1 MPESKPSEHIT
12 SVLQETRQYPPS
24 AQFVA
29 LAALND
35 PAKAEQ
41 LRADAARDPQAYW
54 AAAARDELRWSQ
66 PFTQVLDWS
75 NAPHARWFGDG
86 ELNVSDNCL
95 DRHAETWRRN
105 KAALIWEGEPVGH
118 SGPEIRTLTYGQ
130 LLGEVEKAANVLKSL
145 GIVEGDRVAIY
156 LPMVPEAAVAMLACT
171 RIGAVH
177 TVVFGGFSADSLRDR
192 IRDCGAK
199 LVITAD
205 GSYRKG
211 QILALKDI
219 VDQALADHSAPT
231 ARQVLVV
238 HRAGNSIVWHHG
250 RDHWWHERMAAVPL
264 RCPAVALPA
273 EHPLFIL
280 YTSGTTGKPKG
291 ILHTTGGYLT
301 HVTRT
306 SKQVFDLKDSDLYW
320 CTADVGWITGHS
332 YVVYGMLSCGA
343 SVLMYEGAPTFPDK
357 SRFWDIIERHRVT
370 IFYTAP
376 TALRTFMSWGEA
388 PILKNDLSSLRLLGT
403 VGEPINP
410 AAWIWYREV
419 IGGGLCPIV
428 DTWWQ
433 TETGGILIAPLPGV
447 QVTIPGTATRPLP
460 GVLAEVVDQNGD
472 RQADNAGGLLVL
484 KHPWP
489 GMARTVWGDDARFVS
504 TYFAKIPGIY
514 FTGDGARRDEHGNFW
529 IMGRV
534 DDVLNV
540 SGHRIGTM
548 EVESALVSHHL
559 VAEAAV
565 VGRPDALTGQAIVA
579 FVTPTVGVATGPA
592 LAAELV
598 QHVVKEIG
606 ALARPAEIR
615 FAVALP
621 KTRSGKIMRRLLREL
636 ASGGSVQGDT
646 TTLEDRSVLEA
657 LRNDDE

>member
-1 MPESKPSEHIT
+1 MPQSKPSEHIT
-12 SVLQETRQYPPS
+12 SVLHETRQYPPS
-24 AQFVA
+24 PQFVA
-29 LAALND
+29 QAFLND

-41 LRADAARDPQAYW
+41 LRVDAARDPQAYW
-54 AAAARDELRWSQ
+54 AAAAREELRWSK
-66 PFTQVLDWS
+66 PFTEVLDWS
-75 NAPHARWFGDG
+75 HAPHARWFGDG

-95 DRHAETWRRN
+95 DRHVETWRRN
-105 KAALIWEGEPVGH
+105 KAALIWEGEPVGDA
-118 SGPEIRTLTYGQ
+118 GPEIRTLTYAQ
-130 LLGEVEKAANVLKSL
+130 LLAEVEKAANVLQSL
-145 GIVEGDRVAIY
+145 GIAGGDRVAIY
-156 LPMVPEAAVAMLACT
+156 LPMVPEAAIAMLACA

-177 TVVFGGFSADSLRDR
+177 TVVFGGFSAESLRDR

-205 GSYRKG
+205 GSHRKG

-219 VDQALADHSAPT
+219 VDQALADDAAPT
-231 ARQVLVV
+231 AAQVLVV
-238 HRAGNSIVWHHG
+238 RRASNSIAWHHG
-250 RDHWWHERMAAVPL
+250 RDHWWHDQMAVAVPH
-264 RCPAVALPA
+264 CPAVALPA

-306 SKQVFDLKDSDLYW
+306 SKQVFDLQDTDLYW

-343 SVLMYEGAPTFPDK
+343 SVLLYEGAPTFPDK
-357 SRFWDIIERHRVT
+357 SRFWDIIERNRVT

-388 PILKNDLSSLRLLGT
+388 PILKHDLSSLRLLGT

-419 IGGGLCPIV
+419 IGGGRCPIV

-460 GVLAEVVDQNGD
+460 GVLAEVVDQNGE

-484 KHPWP
+484 KQPWP
-489 GMARTVWGDDARFVS
+489 GMARTVWGDDARFVA
-504 TYFAKIPGIY
+504 TYFSKVPGIY

-548 EVESALVSHHL
+548 EVESALVSHPL

-579 FVTPTVGVATGPA
+579 FVTPTLGLATGPV
-592 LAAELV
+592 LAAELA

-636 ASGGSVQGDT
+636 AAGGTVQGDT

-657 LRNDDE
+657 LRSDDE